1 MKKITAAVLSLILIL
16 SFTACGTKAEAGWQE
31 QYDLGIKYVNEAK
44 YEEAVLAFTKALEI
58 DPMQPSVYI
67 SLAESYMRQGDY
79 SSALSTV
86 DKAIEV
92 TGRSQQL
99 TELKNQIANLLNPG
113 PARTERETYPDG
125 SFRIY
130 EYRADDTLMR
140 TLDYD
145 TEDYMYSLTEFDS
158 NGKTTRK
165 EWYTESGGTEFIYEY
180 DDRGNLVRQTY
191 FDSDGNITYIKADDY
206 NEENNCIRSTWYNAD
221 GTVDRTEEY
230 S

>member
-1 MKKITAAVLSLILIL
+1 MKKITAAVLSLILML

-58 DPMQPSVYI
+58 DPMQTSVYI

-140 TLDYD
+140 TLDYA

-191 FDSDGNITYIKADDY
+191 FDSDGNITYIRADDY